1 MENNVK
7 VELIMLSIWSAIVF
21 QSGVL
26 PTSYLTN
33 VKEENIQVYVAEQ
46 STQDLFLWGEGLSE
60 NKAIFLKRTT
70 EMEQVTEQISQNYE
84 NFIEVQK
91 QISEEKEDV
100 VSVKLEVVKT
110 ESDEV
115 ETQEEKIAKLR
126 KLIEQKQ
133 AEQKA
138 ERQIQ
143 KAQREAERLAKE
155 EAERLAKEEAERLAK
170 EEAERLAKEEAER
183 LAKEEA
189 ERLAKEEAE
198 RLAKEEAERL
208 AKEEAE
214 ARKLNTDPNTLTFLV
229 NKEYGLPENY
239 VPKLVEPKV
248 KHCQPVGSHKRYM
261 RAEAAEALEDMFAA
275 AKEAGYELW
284 VKTAYRSYKNQYDT
298 YTWVLKYCGVQE
310 AVYYH
315 AVPGKSEHQTGLA
328 VDIVCEASNYE
339 NDLGFE
345 KTKEYTWLKENC
357 YKYGFIL
364 RYMDGMEHITGYNY
378 EPWHYRYVGVELA
391 TYLTEHKMTLEEYYN
406 ALPTTDLFQVPEEY
420 QYLIQE
426 NTESKSVN

>member
-170 EEAERLAKEEAER
+170 EEAERLAKEET
-183 LAKEEA
+183 
-189 ERLAKEEAE
+189 
-198 RLAKEEAERL
+198 ERL